1 MSSVDERNSAFVE
14 ARGVAEALLG
24 APVEVHHLA
33 AAGGRNS
40 RIYRVDCGTRN
51 FALKQYPSR
60 QADTRDRLGTEVGA
74 LTLMERCNVSDVPRV
89 IGVDRNHGY
98 ALLTWIDGA
107 AVREVT
113 DADVDAAIAFLGA
126 IHALRGTPWAAEQP
140 AAAEACLSGA
150 EIRRQ
155 IDARMA
161 LLRLL
166 SDEPELTDFVDGFCE
181 PAFARQVAN
190 AVAAL
195 EDAGVDFGAEL
206 PQEWRSLVP
215 ADFGFHNSLRRGDG
229 SLAFVDFEYF
239 GWDDP
244 VKLTADILLHP
255 GRPLESSQR
264 RHFRRAAAR
273 LYGEDN
279 TFERRL
285 AAYLPLFGLRWAL
298 ILLNEFIPERWQ
310 RRGLARGASSWE
322 EAQAAAPQHDPQVSA
337 APVPKGG

>member
-1 MSSVDERNSAFVE
+1 MDERNSAFVE

-24 APVEVHHLA
+24 APVEVHHLS

-40 RIYRVDCGTRN
+40 RIYRVDCGARN

-60 QADTRDRLGTEVGA
+60 QADNRDRLGTEVGA

-89 IGVDRNHGY
+89 VGVDRDHGY

-107 AVREVT
+107 AVGEVT
-113 DADVDAAIAFLGA
+113 DADVDAAIAFLSA
-126 IHALRGTPWAAEQP
+126 IHALRRTPWAEGQP

-155 IDARMA
+155 VKARIA
-161 LLRLL
+161 LLGTLL
-166 SDEPELTDFVDGFCE
+166 NEPELADFLHSFCE
-181 PAFARQVAN
+181 PALARQVAD
-190 AVAAL
+190 AATAL
-195 EDAGVDFGAEL
+195 EQAGVDFAAEL

-255 GRPLESSQR
+255 GRPLEATQR
-264 RHFRRAAAR
+264 RRFRRAAVQ
-273 LYGEDN
+273 LYGEDR

-285 AAYLPLFGLRWAL
+285 RAYLPLFGLRWAL

-310 RRGLARGASSWE
+310 RRVLAGDATSWSDAKARQLNHAHEFLASLSRKVE
-322 EAQAAAPQHDPQVSA
+322 D
-337 APVPKGG
+337 